1 MGLHVRL
8 GADPKSGSATDPGRS
23 VGPYG
28 AAYRRVLWSS
38 RTRTLVPEP
47 EARKQEALCM
57 GLHVRLGAD
66 PNCWVRILDES
77 LVTPKLFSS
86 SPLLSLQVLE
96 GP

>member
-1 MGLHVRL
+1 
-8 GADPKSGSATDPGRS
+8 
-23 VGPYG
+23 
-28 AAYRRVLWSS
+28 
-38 RTRTLVPEP
+38 
-47 EARKQEALCM
+47 M